1 MKKLLRKIHTS
12 LIAGKLTV
20 AVAES
25 CTGGQL
31 SGSLTSLAGSSAYFI
46 LGVVTYSNR
55 SKSRLLA
62 VPQSVIR
69 THGAVSEIVCRK
81 MAHSVR
87 ILARADFG
95 IGITGI
101 AGPSGGVKNK
111 PVGTVYIA
119 VSAARKT
126 TCRRFLFTGSRGK
139 IRRQSCTTALK
150 MLAPALRKKK

>member
-1 MKKLLRKIHTS
+1 MKKLLEKIHSS
-12 LIAGKLTV
+12 LIAGKMTV

-31 SGSLTSLAGSSAYFI
+31 CASLTSLAGSSAYFI

-69 THGAVSEIVCRK
+69 THGAVSDIVCRK
-81 MAHSVR
+81 MADAAR
-87 ILARADFG
+87 ALARADFG

-101 AGPSGGVKNK
+101 AGPAGGIKRK

-119 VSAARKT
+119 VSAAGKT
-126 TCRRFLFTGSRGK
+126 ACRMFLFTGSRNG
-139 IRRQSCTTALK
+139 IRRQSCNAALK
-150 MLAPALRKKK
+150 MLTLAIKRKK